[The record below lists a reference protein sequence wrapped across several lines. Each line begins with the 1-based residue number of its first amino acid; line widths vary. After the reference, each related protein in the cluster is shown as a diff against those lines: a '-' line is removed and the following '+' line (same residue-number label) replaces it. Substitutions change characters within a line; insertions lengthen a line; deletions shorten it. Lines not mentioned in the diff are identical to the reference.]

1 MVSSRFFLASIIKLP
16 LSASY
21 VALEVKWLIFV
32 QITDAI
38 LSIWRP
44 SEEVMQLLN
53 EGSRLRM
60 YHLTAAGVR

>member
-44 SEEVMQLLN
+44 SEEVMQLLS
-53 EGSRLRM
+53 EGSRLRI